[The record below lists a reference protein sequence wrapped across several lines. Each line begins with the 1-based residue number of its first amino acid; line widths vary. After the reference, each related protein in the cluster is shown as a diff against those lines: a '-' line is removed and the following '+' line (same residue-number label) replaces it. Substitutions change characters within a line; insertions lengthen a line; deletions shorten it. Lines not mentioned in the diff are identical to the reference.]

1 MSICQVDR
9 YLYSY
14 KVSAMIG
21 KLISALFSGFVL
33 RCPQCH
39 KGSMF
44 SSWFKMRQTCPDC
57 HLEFEKASGE
67 ITGGMGVNI
76 VATLFI
82 AIIAAAVIGFS
93 KGPLL
98 PPLLIMCAVMII
110 FPIVFYPSSRG
121 MWVALLYI
129 TGNHNESD

>member
-21 KLISALFSGFVL
+21 KLISALLSGLVL

-44 SSWFKMRQTCPDC
+44 SSWFTMRRSCSHCQ
-57 HLEFEKASGE
+57 LEFEKASGE

-82 AIIAAAVIGFS
+82 AIISAAIIGFS
-93 KGPLL
+93 EGPLL
-98 PPLLIMCAVMII
+98 LPLLIMSAVMVI

-121 MWVALLYI
+121 MWVALLYV
-129 TGNHNESD
+129 TGGNDERD